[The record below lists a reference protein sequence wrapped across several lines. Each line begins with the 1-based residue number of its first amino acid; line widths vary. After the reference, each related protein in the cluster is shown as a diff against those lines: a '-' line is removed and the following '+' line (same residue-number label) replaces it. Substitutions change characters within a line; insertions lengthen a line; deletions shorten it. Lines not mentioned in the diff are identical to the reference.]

1 MSLILSFLGLI
12 STFIYRRLFINQ
24 ISKYFLDLKIKRQV
38 YSKPVDFRGA
48 DDFKKM
54 SKTLIR
60 MFSFERYVDINN
72 AVDDLVL

>member
-48 DDFKKM
+48 DNVKKM

-72 AVDDLVL
+72 AVDDSF

>member
-48 DDFKKM
+48 DNFKKM

-72 AVDDLVL
+72 SVDELV